1 MDMYAVFLSSLSSLM
16 SDVGSFSSFAHSR
29 PDRETD
35 IKRNLHCVYRKQSK
49 RPGRGLLVDV
59 GLGGEGVLGES
70 LGEPEGDLLERVLD
84 RVGSV
89 ADVSAHVE
97 RVVTSDRSRGGREGV
112 GGCNETTEN
121 ESARERW

>member
-1 MDMYAVFLSSLSSLM
+1 MTPELA
-16 SDVGSFSSFAHSR
+16 R
-29 PDRETD
+29 D
-35 IKRNLHCVYRKQSK
+35 IKLADTKTRLEDLYLPYKQK
-49 RPGRGLLVDV
+49 RRTKGQIALEA
-59 GLGGEGVLGES
+59 GLGELADGLFNDPT
-70 LGEPEGDLLERVLD
+70 LNPETEAARFVDAEKG
-84 RVGSV
+84 V